1 MLRAEHLALAVP
13 NRTLCRGLNLDL
25 LPGQC
30 WCVLGRNGAGKT
42 TLLHAL
48 AGLAEPAE
56 GAVWLGGQPLADV
69 PRRERAR
76 RIGVLLQ
83 DDPQAFWGSAQE
95 YVLLG
100 RYPHRHGLTR
110 LHEEDEAAARNAL
123 ELVEMLD
130 AAHRPLSTLSGGE
143 RQRVRLA
150 ALLAQAPDIYLL
162 DEPLQHLDLAHQGAV
177 VRLLRSLADQG
188 KTVLAV
194 LHETAWAGRHFDHA
208 LLLHRD
214 TPEAGPAHEVLTAT
228 SLERLYGCSIAE
240 AATEWGRVF
249 IPRV

>member
-1 MLRAEHLALAVP
+1 VLRAEHLTLAVP
-13 NRTLCRGLNLDL
+13 GRTLCHDL
-25 LPGQC
+25 SLELRPGQC
-30 WCVLGRNGAGKT
+30 WCVLGRNGTGKT
-42 TLLHAL
+42 TLLQIL
-48 AGLAEPAE
+48 AGLAAPAE
-56 GAVWLGGQPLADV
+56 GAVWLDSQPLDAS

-83 DDPQAFWGSAQE
+83 DDPHAFWGTVLE

-110 LHEEDEAAARNAL
+110 LHEEDEAAARTAL
-123 ELVEMLD
+123 EHVEMSD
-130 AAHRPLSTLSGGE
+130 AAQRPLATLSGGE

-162 DEPLQHLDLAHQGAV
+162 DEPLQHLDLAHQGTIV
-177 VRLLRSLADQG
+177 KMLRRLADQG

-194 LHETAWAGRHFDHA
+194 LHETAWVGRYFDHA
-208 LLLHRD
+208 LLLHD
-214 TPEAGPAHEVLTAT
+214 DGPASGPAADTLTAAN
-228 SLERLYGCSIAE
+228 LERLYRCPMAE
-240 AATEWGRVF
+240 AVTEWGRVF

>member
-1 MLRAEHLALAVP
+1 VLRAEHLTLAVP
-13 NRTLCRGLNLDL
+13 GRTLCHGLSLEL

-48 AGLAEPAE
+48 AGLADPAE
-56 GAVWLGGQPLADV
+56 GAVWLDDQPLAAA

-76 RIGVLLQ
+76 RVGVLLQ
-83 DDPQAFWGSAQE
+83 DDPQAFWGTALE
-95 YVLLG
+95 YVILG

-110 LHEEDEAAARNAL
+110 LHQEDEAAARTAL
-123 ELVEMLD
+123 EQVEMQG

-150 ALLAQAPDIYLL
+150 ALLAQAPDVYLL
-162 DEPLQHLDLAHQGAV
+162 DEPLQHLDLAHQGATV
-177 VRLLRSLADQG
+177 KLLRHLADQG

-194 LHETAWAGRHFDHA
+194 LHETAWVGRYFDHA
-208 LLLHRD
+208 LLLHD
-214 TPEAGPAHEVLTAT
+214 DGPVAGPADQTLTAA
-228 SLERLYGCSIAE
+228 SLERLYRCPMAE